1 MATLIPQEAGILEA
15 RARENIA
22 FDLEVEP
29 ARLAQALYVSAF
41 DAVLREPPAGLETP
55 KSERGF
61 NLSGGQRQRPA
72 LARGVL
78 AAQGST
84 LLLLLDELTRALDAL
99 LELRVHERLDASFP
113 DARIVASVH
122 RLGLLAHFD
131 RVAFMV
137 AGRIVDLG
145 GVEDLAARQPL
156 FAQMLHG
163 ATGDAS
169 AGEAPAPPRA
179 PQPAD
184 GAAA

>member
-1 MATLIPQEAGILEA
+1 MEA

-41 DAVLREPPAGLETP
+41 DAVLRELPAGLETP
-55 KSERGF
+55 MSERGF

-99 LELRVHERLDASFP
+99 LELSLIH
-113 DARIVASVH
+113 I
-122 RLGLLAHFD
+122 
-131 RVAFMV
+131 
-137 AGRIVDLG
+137 
-145 GVEDLAARQPL
+145 
-156 FAQMLHG
+156 
-163 ATGDAS
+163 
-169 AGEAPAPPRA
+169 
-179 PQPAD
+179 
-184 GAAA
+184 